1 MATKPISTPL
11 PADLP
16 ENWTTGQTVAPT
28 GAEVGLSEQH
38 GYNYL
43 MEQVNA
49 AQEALNTMNDAFDDL
64 ATLGSDGK
72 VPLAQLAGVLL
83 SVSAAAEYSASATY
97 SAGDYC
103 VHEGQLYKA
112 NQDIGTAEAWTA
124 AHWTAVSIMAEVA
137 AALSGLVSKSGDTMT
152 GNLTAPILYATQEF
166 QAKNSEMGRIS
177 SYYLNNHKDLIIS
190 NYKDASNF
198 TQIALCDESD
208 FLRDILNLWVV
219 KNGKV
224 NNYRILTEGN
234 AVEIGMCK
242 ISIGSYVGTG
252 TYGQDNP
259 TTITFPFTPKLV
271 FVYAPSD
278 GIMGQAGSDFIGPA
292 ARSLIWWMT
301 GITRQ
306 TLYGSYDTQLNFSL
320 SNNALSYYMT
330 TGASGWGAEWQFNFS
345 GKTYNWI
352 ALG

>member
-112 NQDIGTAEAWTA
+112 NQDIDTAEAWTA
-124 AHWTAVSIMAEVA
+124 AHWTATSIMAEVA
-137 AALSGLVSKSGDTMT
+137 AAVAGLVSKSGDTMT
-152 GNLTAPILYATQEF
+152 GNLTLQILYAMQEL
-166 QAKNSEMGRIS
+166 QVKNSGTGRLS
-177 SYYLNNHKDLIIS
+177 SHLCNEAVDVIINNFLDINNHTDLILGNETEALAQLLELGRTVGGSTTYYQVYHTGNKPTAADVGIS
-190 NYKDASNF
+190 AG
-198 TQIALCDESD
+198 TSD
-208 FLRDILNLWVV
+208 
-219 KNGKV
+219 
-224 NNYRILTEGN
+224 LT
-234 AVEIGMCK
+234 
-242 ISIGSYVGTG
+242 
-252 TYGQDNP
+252 
-259 TTITFPFTPKLV
+259 
-271 FVYAPSD
+271 
-278 GIMGQAGSDFIGPA
+278 AGS
-292 ARSLIWWMT
+292 
-301 GITRQ
+301 
-306 TLYGSYDTQLNFSL
+306 
-320 SNNALSYYMT
+320 SNLT
-330 TGASGWGAEWQFNFS
+330 SGNIYLVYE
-345 GKTYNWI
+345 
-352 ALG
+352 

>member
-1 MATKPISTPL
+1 MAVKPISTPL

-16 ENWTTGQTVAPT
+16 ETWQTGQTVAPT

-49 AQEALNTMNDAFDDL
+49 AQEALNTINNAFEDL

-112 NQDIGTAEAWTA
+112 SQDIDTAEAWTA
-124 AHWTAVSIMAEVA
+124 AHWTAVSIMAELATAVA
-137 AALSGLVSKSGDTMT
+137 GLVSKSGDTMT
-152 GNLTAPILYATQEF
+152 GNLVGPQFIA
-166 QAKNSEMGRIS
+166 
-177 SYYLNNHKDLIIS
+177 NNNLIERTSTHWID
-190 NYKDASNF
+190 NYPSAIINNKLD
-198 TQIALCDESD
+198 D
-208 FLRDILNLWVV
+208 
-219 KNGKV
+219 
-224 NNYRILTEGN
+224 NNYSDIIIRPETEPLIRALEIRRIINGEATYYQVYHTGN
-234 AVEIGMCK
+234 KPTAADVGATRIET
-242 ISIGSYVGTG
+242 GSYVGTG

-278 GIMGQAGSDFIGPA
+278 GIMGQAGSDFIGVTS
-292 ARSLIWWMT
+292 RSLIWWMP

-306 TLYGSYDTQLNFSL
+306 TLYGSDDTQLNFLS

-330 TGASGWGAEWQFNFS
+330 TSASGWGAEWQFNFS